1 MIFKPIKI
9 DTIIFFSY
17 FKNCLL
23 KRSEKSEKIL
33 EVKSDKNCLLFQ
45 VEESEKSSKMVVVGW
60 YRR

>member
-1 MIFKPIKI
+1 
-9 DTIIFFSY
+9 
-17 FKNCLL
+17 L

-45 VEESEKSSKMVVVGW
+45 VEESEKSSKMMVLGW